1 MKNLIVT
8 LIVLFTINTFSQEI
22 IGTDKVKD
30 NLDKIV
36 FVEGRVVS
44 MRLAS
49 EGKSLNYLNLDK
61 KYPENVFSVVITNDY
76 LVKLN
81 IKLEDLNDKIIL
93 VKGKISI
100 YKNNPK
106 QIPQIFNP
114 ESIEI
119 KK

>member
-1 MKNLIVT
+1 MKNVIVT
-8 LIVLFTINTFSQEI
+8 LFVLFSIHSFSQETI
-22 IGTDKVKD
+22 STDKAKD

-36 FVEGRVVS
+36 FIEGKVVS

-49 EGKSLNYLNLDK
+49 EGKNMNYLNLDK

-76 LVKLN
+76 LMKLN
-81 IKLEDLNDKIIL
+81 IKLEDLKDKTII
-93 VKGKISI
+93 VKGKISV
-100 YKNNPK
+100 YKNDPK

-114 ESIEI
+114 ESIEV